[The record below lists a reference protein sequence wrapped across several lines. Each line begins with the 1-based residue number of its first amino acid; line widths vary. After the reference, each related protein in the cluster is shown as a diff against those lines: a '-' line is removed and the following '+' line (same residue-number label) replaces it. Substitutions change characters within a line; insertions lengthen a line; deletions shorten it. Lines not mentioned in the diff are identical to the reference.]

1 MPTDG
6 LTEPFNPVGVI
17 ARYVLLGAAM
27 GVPAAV
33 FWIWWAPRV
42 VVSSLE
48 TTSFVEGYP
57 QGFAVADLIL
67 GALLLVVGLVIGVVA
82 TMRLR
87 RTGFA
92 KGWSQV
98 IGAIAGA
105 ATCAAVARVLGWWL
119 AGREAKSLP
128 GDTFELPIS
137 IGANGVLLLGVFSAL
152 LVILGYSAFARE
164 PVRS

>member
-1 MPTDG
+1 MTP
-6 LTEPFNPVGVI
+6 PFHPVAVI

-27 GVPAAV
+27 GVPVAI

-67 GALLLVVGLVIGVVA
+67 GALLLVAGLVVGVVA
-82 TMRLR
+82 AARLR
-87 RTGFA
+87 RTGFV

-98 IGAIAGA
+98 VGAMAGA
-105 ATCAAVARVLGWWL
+105 VMCAAVARVLGWWL
-119 AGREAKSLP
+119 AGMQTTSLP
-128 GDTFELPIS
+128 DGTFELPVT
-137 IGANGVLLLGVFSAL
+137 IGAQGVLLLGVFSAL